1 MRIGDV
7 IGTVT
12 ATRKA
17 ECLTG
22 QRLLLVQPLD
32 EEGRPSGAPLVAID
46 TVSAAPGQRIC
57 FVEKREA
64 AKAFAGAELPSDAT
78 ILGVIDRID
87 TAP

>member
-12 ATRKA
+12 ATQKV
-17 ECLTG
+17 EILTG

-32 EEGRPSGAPLVAID
+32 ERGRPSEPPLVAID
-46 TVSAAPGQRIC
+46 TVSAAPGQRVY

-64 AKAFAGAELPSDAT
+64 AKAFQGPQIPSDVT
-78 ILGVIDRID
+78 ILGIVDRINIE
-87 TAP
+87 P